1 MDNYLYFRTQA
12 TLANDDDIAQSA
24 MFPVS
29 SFLGCYPVSDT
40 TLKLHFKPMFFQN
53 TAATR
58 VIQSDTASDQNSIM
72 VKQPHDLLTD
82 TIVLTVTANTHK
94 DVMSALANEMIK
106 GPGASTGF
114 VVVADDISSG
124 TTYLHKD
131 ITACATISINVT
143 ASGSDSFSST
153 FS

>member
-1 MDNYLYFRTQA
+1 MEVSLSKDHSLLKTLYFNSESEA
-12 TLANDDDIAQSA
+12 ALSHSLVKTLY
-24 MFPVS
+24 
-29 SFLGCYPVSDT
+29 L
-40 TLKLHFKPMFFQN
+40 
-53 TAATR
+53 
-58 VIQSDTASDQNSIM
+58 
-72 VKQPHDLLTD
+72 
-82 TIVLTVTANTHK
+82 
-94 DVMSALANEMIK
+94 MSALANEMIK
-106 GPGASTGF
+106 GPGASSGF

>member
-40 TLKLHFKPMFFQN
+40 TLKLHFKPVFFQN

-58 VIQSDTASDQNSIM
+58 VIQADTANDQSSIM

-82 TIVLTVTANTHK
+82 TVVLTITANTHK
-94 DVMSALANEMIK
+94 DVMSALALEMIK
-106 GPGASTGF
+106 GPGSSSGF
-114 VVVADDISSG
+114 VVVADDLSG
-124 TTYLHKD
+124 ATTYLHKD
-131 ITACATISINVT
+131 ITACATITINVA
-143 ASGSDSFSST
+143 ASGSDSYSST